1 MSLTENKVLFTG
13 DTCFVGVLEQS
24 QFSVDFSGIEYEQLV
39 VNIEQSLYSES
50 NLDKCT
56 VLSSE
61 QAFERGIKAL
71 KPTHVGLANNHI
83 HDAGLSR
90 ISDVTSK
97 LTEWDVASFGA
108 GENIEQAQLPAQLT
122 DTLWLLGCC
131 AVNKP
136 TLNNIA
142 VATKDAPGLM
152 AAEYEIIKS
161 QLEKNKDKQFI
172 LYLHWGEEHIMLPHP
187 YTRSLAKKLLA
198 LDNVVAIIG
207 MHPHIILPKEVFN
220 GKPVYYSLG
229 NFLFPN
235 FVIEPPTQLSKQ
247 THYNKQTTSY
257 HKVNTLTLKK
267 WSLKNRTS
275 LVLELNSATLQFKEH
290 IFKQSDDS
298 LSVGPAGFILS
309 NWAKLS
315 FQFRCI
321 ILKLLPNNQLY
332 SLLYNGI
339 RQVTLAA
346 RWAYIAIKLFNQFG
360 FKHVWNIVKKLILRR

>member
-1 MSLTENKVLFTG
+1 MSLKGSKVLFTG
-13 DTCFVGVLEQS
+13 DTCFVGVLEHS
-24 QFSVDFSGIEYEQLV
+24 RFSVDLTDIDYDQLV
-39 VNIEQSLYSES
+39 VNIEQSLYSEAS
-50 NLDKCT
+50 IDKCT
-56 VLSSE
+56 VLSTE
-61 QAFERGIKAL
+61 QAFERGIKDL

-90 ISDVTSK
+90 ITDIISK
-97 LTEWDVASFGA
+97 LAELDVASFGA
-108 GENIEQAQLPAQLT
+108 GENIEQAQRPVELT
-122 DTLWLLGCC
+122 DTIWLLGCC

-142 VATKDAPGLM
+142 VATEDTPGLM
-152 AAEYEIIKS
+152 AAEYEVIKS
-161 QLEKNKDKQFI
+161 QLEKNQDKQFI
-172 LYLHWGEEHIMLPHP
+172 LYLHWGAEHILLPHP
-187 YTRSLAKKLLA
+187 YTRSLARKLLA
-198 LDNVVAIIG
+198 HDNLFAIIG
-207 MHPHIILPKEVFN
+207 MHPHIILPKEVIN
-220 GKPVYYSLG
+220 DKPVYYSLG

-235 FVIEPPTQLSKQ
+235 FVIEPPTQLSRQ
-247 THYNKQTTSY
+247 IHYQKKTTSY
-257 HKVNTLTLKK
+257 HKVNTFTLKK

-275 LVLELNSATLQFKEH
+275 LVLELNSETLQFKEH

-298 LSVGPAGFILS
+298 LYVGPAGFALS

-321 ILKLLPNNQLY
+321 MLKLLPNNQFY
-332 SLLYNGI
+332 SLLYNAI

>member
-1 MSLTENKVLFTG
+1 MSSIGNNVLFTG
-13 DTCFVGVLEQS
+13 DTCFVGVLENS
-24 QFSVDFSGIEYEQLV
+24 NFVVDFSDIKYDQLV
-39 VNIEQSLYSES
+39 VNIEQSLYSET
-50 NLDKCT
+50 NIDKCT
-56 VLSSE
+56 VLSTE

-71 KPTHVGLANNHI
+71 KPTHAGLSNNHI

-97 LTEWDVASFGA
+97 LTELGVAHFGA
-108 GENIEQAQLPAQLT
+108 GENIEQAQQPVHIKGAV
-122 DTLWLLGCC
+122 WLLGCC

-142 VATKDAPGLM
+142 VATKDTPGLM
-152 AAEYEIIKS
+152 AAEYAVIKS
-161 QLEKNKDKQFI
+161 QLKKNKDKRFI
-172 LYLHWGEEHIMLPHP
+172 LYMHWGAEHILLPHP
-187 YTRSLAKKLLA
+187 YTRNLAKKLLA
-198 LDNVVAIIG
+198 HDNVIAIIG

-275 LVLELNSATLQFKEH
+275 LVLELNSETLQFKEH

-298 LSVGPAGFILS
+298 LHVGPAGFLLS
-309 NWAKLS
+309 RVAKSS
-315 FQFRCI
+315 FQLRCI
-321 ILKLLPNNQLY
+321 VLKLLPNIGFY
-332 SLLYNGI
+332 SLAYNII
-339 RQVTLAA
+339 RQGTLTS

-360 FKHVWNIVKKLILRR
+360 FKHVWNIVKKIILRR